1 MRIFELM
8 DRLPNVRAFG
18 GKTLENLKGGMFF
31 YLFVLNNFSIDKK
44 VLIFVKYTINL

>member
-18 GKTLENLKGGMFF
+18 GKTLENLKGGMLFF
-31 YLFVLNNFSIDKK
+31 YLFVLNNFSIEKR
-44 VLIFVKYTINL
+44 VLIFV